1 MRTLSKL
8 TVTAKL
14 TAIFAC
20 ILVIGL
26 AGAVVTVSQLTETRN
41 SVQEKTELMKTLDDA
56 NVYEMAISSAQ
67 AAIRTYLL
75 TGEISNIDAYHKEV
89 DAREAVYDK
98 LKGSLIGE
106 VDTLKLA
113 NAKAVEWEKTFADRQ
128 ISLMERPDTVEL
140 ARALEV
146 TGDVQALTEE
156 IHAALNSYRTQ
167 LLARIDAAEKM
178 QRSQLSNVE
187 MVATASG
194 VVMLLIAVFAA
205 LFSYRGISRPMR
217 VIARETAEIAEGA
230 LDTHID
236 YAERGDEVGDLA
248 RALTIFRDNLA
259 ENRRLEEAVREREE
273 TARQERK
280 AELQALAKEFED
292 TVKALVERLGIS
304 ANALSGNADQL
315 SSLADATSGQVI
327 DASSA
332 SEQAS
337 ANVNSVADAAEQL
350 AESVR
355 EINNQLENNAKL
367 VVETAAE
374 VARTST
380 SVGELRDVVA
390 RIGEVI
396 SLIQEIAEQTNLLA
410 LNATIEAA
418 RAGEAGKGFAVV
430 ASEVKQLA
438 SQTAKATEQIE
449 SQIAQMQNAASSSIS
464 AVDTISGRLETMRE
478 TASSIAAAAEE
489 QGLSVQEIAR
499 NISEAAR
506 GTTQVS
512 QAIGMVRDGAART
525 GAMGGDVKSSA
536 DTLNEDAGTLREQVD
551 AFLSRVR
558 AA

>member
-67 AAIRTYLL
+67 AAIRRYLL

-89 DAREAVYDK
+89 EAREAVYDK
-98 LKGSLIGE
+98 LKGSLLGE

-315 SSLADATSGQVI
+315 SSLADTTSGQVI

-367 VVETAAE
+367 VVETATE